1 MADDAVLYVSDMS
14 TGEHVR
20 AWRPSVPGVGEV
32 LHAHFT
38 EHAYPA
44 HTHDLWTVL
53 LVDTGGVSY
62 DLEHRAHRAPAR
74 SLTLLPPHVP
84 HDGRAVQTSGF
95 DKRVVYLDETWLPL
109 DLVGAAVARPTVRD
123 EQARRSVG
131 ALHDVLAAPGDE
143 LEAESRLAV
152 VAERLVL
159 HLDRTVDATRTGR
172 EPRLARR
179 VRERLDGDTTDVPTL
194 AALARDLD
202 AHPTQLIRAFSRE
215 FGLPPHR
222 YVTGRRVDR
231 ARRLLLDG
239 MPAADVAVEVGF
251 HDQAHLI
258 RHFRRTLGVTP
269 GAYTRVGA
277 Q

>member
-1 MADDAVLYVSDMS
+1 MS

-62 DLEHRAHRAPAR
+62 DLEHSSHRAPAR

-84 HDGRAVQTSGF
+84 HDGRAVRTSGF
-95 DKRVVYLDETWLPL
+95 DKRVVYLDERWLPL
-109 DLVGAAVARPTVRD
+109 DLVGAAVARPTVGD
-123 EQARRSVG
+123 DQARRAVA
-131 ALHDVLAAPGDE
+131 ALHEVLATPGDE
-143 LEAESRLAV
+143 LEAESRLAFV
-152 VAERLVL
+152 SERLVL
-159 HLDRTVDATRTGR
+159 HLDRTTDAPRTGR
-172 EPRLARR
+172 EPRLARH
-179 VRERLDGDTTDVPTL
+179 VRERLDRDVAEVPTL
-194 AALARDLD
+194 GALADDLD
-202 AHPTQLIRAFSRE
+202 AHPTQLVRAFSRE